1 MTPADVQVIDG
12 LLEADPVRRRS
23 GFDRLKTVAAAA
35 SVQRFKDH
43 LKHLAW
49 LDSLGAADNW
59 LAGVPPAKVA
69 HFAGEARVTD
79 AADLRRY
86 APEKKRAL
94 VAALIHTARVRA
106 RDEIATMFCKRMR
119 PSISGPGSGWS
130 SCARRRG
137 PSPSGCWM
145 PSARC
150 WPGCGR
156 PWGSRP
162 ASRIAG

>member
-59 LAGVPPAKVA
+59 LAGVLPAKVA
-69 HFAGEARVTD
+69 HFAGEARVAD

-86 APEKKRAL
+86 AAEKRRAL
-94 VAALIHTARVRA
+94 VAALIHAARVRA
-106 RDEIATMFCKRMR
+106 RDEIATMFCKRMAAIHKR
-119 PSISGPGSGWS
+119 ARGAARAAARGDEGRVRAAAGCLRRGAGRGAGGPGGL
-130 SCARRRG
+130 ARR
-137 PSPSGCWM
+137 
-145 PSARC
+145 
-150 WPGCGR
+150 
-156 PWGSRP
+156 
-162 ASRIAG
+162 AG